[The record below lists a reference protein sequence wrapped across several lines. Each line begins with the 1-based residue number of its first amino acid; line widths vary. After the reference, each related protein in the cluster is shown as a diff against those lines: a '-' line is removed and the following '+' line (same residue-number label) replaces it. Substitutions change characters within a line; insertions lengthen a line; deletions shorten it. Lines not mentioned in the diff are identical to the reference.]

1 MNRLSSIRVKMALGT
16 SFLFLIFI
24 LNASVIW
31 YFSMQS
37 QAEKT
42 AIDNIQSTVNIAETS
57 MDTRVK
63 DIINIASLVTIQAD
77 NTLNANILTVLENR
91 DNLTEA
97 QLVNYRKTSSEYLV
111 SLCSFQKYLSGL
123 RISNFEG
130 EGLSYG
136 NSTTIDIMEKN
147 NYLDSL
153 SMDGSITF
161 IEPHYWTDWYKNS
174 SDYVFSVMKP
184 VKNNYGE
191 RIGYVIADIDSH
203 IFEDSFG
210 KINNKSSLYVLNEDA
225 SRVIYSKEKK
235 GVEGDLAIQL
245 PQLVE
250 DKVGDDYGNFMITVG
265 REKYLVAYTR
275 SPLTNWIAISV
286 IPHKVVMADF
296 ADSANRMI
304 VTTVFILL
312 ICFSLIWLYSSMITR
327 NIVGLTE
334 AVKKVGK
341 EQMTLDFTIT
351 SKDEVK
357 ELATQF
363 QNMLSRISMLYEQ
376 MKEKE
381 LEKRK
386 AEIAALQFQ
395 MNPHFLYNSLNTIRF
410 LATIQGIEN
419 IKNVAEILSS
429 MMHINMDGRAEVT
442 IKEDV
447 QFIKDY
453 LKLQTYRQIS
463 LFTSNVE
470 CDREIMDCRI
480 SKLLVQPLVENSIK
494 HGFIDG
500 GKDCAIDVS
509 YSLVDGNVWVTVEDN
524 GAGIDE
530 AQMDAIMTRKANNNA
545 GHIGLANIKER
556 INLNYGEPYTMKVE
570 SVKGEFTRI
579 TLVLPLIKGEE
590 DA

>member
-1 MNRLSSIRVKMALGT
+1 MSRLSSIRVKMALGT

-24 LNASVIW
+24 LSASIVW
-31 YFSMQS
+31 YFSMQNH
-37 QAEKT
+37 AEKT

-63 DIINIASLVTIQAD
+63 DIVNVASLVTIQAD
-77 NTLNANILTVLENR
+77 NSLNANILTVLENR
-91 DNLTEA
+91 NNMSEA
-97 QLVNYRKTSSEYLV
+97 QLVEYRKTSSEYLI

-136 NSTTIDIMEKN
+136 NTTTIDIMDQN
-147 NYLDSL
+147 GYLDSL

-161 IEPHYWTDWYKNS
+161 IEPHYWTNWYKNA
-174 SDYVFSVMKP
+174 SDYVFSMMKP
-184 VKNNYGE
+184 VKNNHGD

-225 SRVIYSKEKK
+225 SRIIYLNEKK
-235 GVEGDLAIQL
+235 GVAEDLAVQL
-245 PQLVE
+245 PGLVE
-250 DKVGDDYGNFMITVG
+250 KQVDDEYGNFMINVDG
-265 REKYLVAYTR
+265 EKYLVAYTR

-286 IPHKVVMADF
+286 IPHRVVMADF
-296 ADSANRMI
+296 ADSANKMI
-304 VTTVFILL
+304 IITILILL
-312 ICFSLIWLYSSMITR
+312 VCFSLIWLYCSAITR

-334 AVKKVGK
+334 SVKKIGK
-341 EQMTLDFTIT
+341 DQMSLDFAIT
-351 SKDEVK
+351 TNDEVK

-363 QNMLSRISMLYEQ
+363 QNMLTRISDLYEQ

-419 IKNVAEILSS
+419 IKQVAEILSS

-442 IKEDV
+442 IGEDV

-453 LKLQTYRQIS
+453 LKLQTYRQIN
-463 LFTSNVE
+463 LFTSHVE
-470 CDREIMDCRI
+470 CDREIINCKI

-494 HGFIDG
+494 HGLMEASNDGFIDV
-500 GKDCAIDVS
+500 KYA
-509 YSLVDGNVWVTVEDN
+509 LVDGTVHVTVEDN
-524 GAGIDE
+524 GSGIDD
-530 AQMDAIMTRKANNNA
+530 AQLEEIMNRKANKNA

-556 INLNYGEPYTMKVE
+556 INLNYGQPYTMKVE
-570 SVKGEFTRI
+570 SVKGMFTRI
-579 TLVLPLIKGEE
+579 TLVLPLLKGEE